1 MKMEI
6 KKLSKGEY
14 VYKFGKN
21 VYDVEKISAK
31 RWKLSQNGATV
42 EFFDKKSDAVSV
54 LKKLK

>member
-1 MKMEI
+1 MEI

-54 LKKLK
+54 LKKMK